1 MTIGLRQQAEDL
13 AERLMSAFRV
23 VIDTVDDDW
32 GVRAELH
39 GDTTLSERLLELIQ
53 HWGYLSRPAKGAEGV
68 AIEDESGIAI
78 LGTRAT
84 LPGTVANNLPTSGN
98 TMLYNAN
105 GKRIYLKDGKI
116 QLHPDGTLKAVARH
130 DDKCPVDTLMATWL
144 TQVETAVNSLSAPAT
159 PIAPLSPTFS
169 GTSIA
174 KINATST
181 VTESG

>member
-1 MTIGLRQQAEDL
+1 MTVGMRQQAEDL

-53 HWGYLSRPAKGAEGV
+53 HWGFSSRPAKGAEGV
-68 AIEDESGIAI
+68 AVEDESGIAI

-84 LPGTVANNLPTSGN
+84 LPSTVTNDLPTSGN

-105 GKRIYLKDGKI
+105 GKRIYLKDGVI
-116 QLHPDGTLKAVARH
+116 QLHPDGTLRPVARDKDDCISNATLDAWALDVEARIAAAGGGAVA
-130 DDKCPVDTLMATWL
+130 PPWGTTV
-144 TQVETAVNSLSAPAT
+144 SLADIS
-159 PIAPLSPTFS
+159 
-169 GTSIA
+169 
-174 KINATST
+174 ATST
-181 VTESG
+181 VVKSG